1 MHAAFSRFIRPGAT
15 LLAVNGP
22 DMVAAIAP
30 DGASIAV
37 VVRNGDTSA
46 TKSFTFDLTPLASV
60 GTQVT
65 ALRTSRTENLA
76 TLTPI
81 AIKAWSFT
89 VAIPAY
95 AVVTLVI
102 PLAP

>member
-1 MHAAFSRFIRPGAT
+1 
-15 LLAVNGP
+15 
-22 DMVAAIAP
+22 MVAAIAP

-37 VVRNGDTSA
+37 VVRNADASA
-46 TKSFTFDLTPLASV
+46 AESFTFDLTPLAAV

-76 TLTPI
+76 ALTPI
-81 AIKAWSFT
+81 AIKSWSVT
-89 VAIPAY
+89 VSIPAY
-95 AVVTLVI
+95 SIVTLVI